1 MKGFSVVN
9 LVNYIY
15 LLARASLYFWLLTIK
30 FGLVRGTLMVQYFLQ
45 SKDRDNY
52 SFVTI
57 VATMP
62 DNKLISKHNSLT
74 FLFLVNL
81 VSFILIHFLNLSQQ
95 ALFLGVIAVVNA
107 GICLMILLYV
117 TNLWQMMDK
126 SNDYQETTDDFSK
139 IKSLIANR
147 KAQIL
152 LSLIWLILAILI
164 AKLNLFL
171 FITLVPGFVLD
182 WQLRTSRKKMI
193 R

>member
-1 MKGFSVVN
+1 M
-9 LVNYIY
+9 
-15 LLARASLYFWLLTIK
+15 
-30 FGLVRGTLMVQYFLQ
+30 
-45 SKDRDNY
+45 
-52 SFVTI
+52 
-57 VATMP
+57 
-62 DNKLISKHNSLT
+62 T
-74 FLFLVNL
+74 FLFLVNF

-107 GICLMILLYV
+107 SICLMILLYV

-126 SNDYQETTDDFSK
+126 SNDYQEMTNGFSK

-182 WQLRTSRKKMI
+182 CN
-193 R
+193 